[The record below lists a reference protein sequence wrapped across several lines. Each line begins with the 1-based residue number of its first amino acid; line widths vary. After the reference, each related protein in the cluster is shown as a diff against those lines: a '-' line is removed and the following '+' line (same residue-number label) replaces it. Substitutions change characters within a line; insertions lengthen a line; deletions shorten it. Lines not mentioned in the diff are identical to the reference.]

1 MKAVLL
7 IAIPGGAAFTLFAWS
22 LSRLSSDAVALAL
35 GLTLGV
41 IACIPATL
49 LVLSAKRGRDSED
62 YGEGDYIDAPTVYSD
77 QVTPYYLLARRTMGM
92 PQLPDRQAT
101 IEELRQML
109 TILESDEVTR

>member
-1 MKAVLL
+1 MKTVLI

-41 IACIPATL
+41 LSLIPSLWLVTL
-49 LVLSAKRGRDSED
+49 ASRRDSED
-62 YGEGDYIDAPTVYSD
+62 YGEGDYIDVQPTYSD
-77 QVTPYYLLARRTMGM
+77 QVTPYTHLFRRVTGM

-109 TILESDEVTR
+109 TILESEEVTR